1 MSNRYLRNCLTSK
14 DRIFQPSELGGYYSG
29 YWARLAQI
37 HIGPPLRR
45 PKADKWPKSSTDPHK
60 EPTTSIIGSTRDQDH
75 ICTDLVRIYLLNYRN
90 HHGYI
95 KRRSALL
102 QAPKSL
108 FGDPSPTRYHS
119 LIATLSLLPWH
130 LRLPKVPKPLKVPTT
145 MKRLSGEEDEDC
157 IDITNT

>member
-1 MSNRYLRNCLTSK
+1 MNDERSISQNDGTQTSNRYLRNCLTSK
-14 DRIFQPSELGGYYSG
+14 DRIFRPSELGGYCSG

-60 EPTTSIIGSTRDQDH
+60 GPTTSIIGSTRDQDH

-102 QAPKSL
+102 QPSLAP
-108 FGDPSPTRYHS
+108 PVTPE
-119 LIATLSLLPWH
+119 
-130 LRLPKVPKPLKVPTT
+130 VPKPLKVHSVQLDWHDS
-145 MKRLSGEEDEDC
+145 RA
-157 IDITNT
+157 